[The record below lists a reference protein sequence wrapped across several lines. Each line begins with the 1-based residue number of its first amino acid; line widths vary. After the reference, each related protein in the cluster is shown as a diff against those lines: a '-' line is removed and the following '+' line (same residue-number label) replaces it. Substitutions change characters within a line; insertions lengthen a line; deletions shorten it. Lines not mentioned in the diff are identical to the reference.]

1 MGQTGVTLQQMLDA
15 RERRSRRQRAMLNQL
30 SGGAG
35 CLLCLTMNI
44 AGAVKRTPLIRLLF
58 DEGVRLFKDLHI
70 PVLSRQVLDEQTGP
84 EAFWLVAA
92 GAEEVKQ
99 AARRLED
106 RFPAARLFDF
116 DVLDGD
122 GQKLSRPAARACLI
136 CGGPAAL
143 CARSRRHGLP
153 ALQEATERLLRD
165 FVGEQLA
172 RCAHSALLGELYTT
186 PKPGL
191 VDRSNCGAHSDMDL
205 PLFEASARSLYP
217 YFVEAAK
224 LGMAACE
231 PEGLRQAGR
240 EGEAAMFSATGGVNT
255 HKGMVYSMGLLLY
268 GMGKALT
275 SGGDACLLAGA
286 MARADEL
293 EAPRRGPA
301 STTNG
306 GRVRA
311 RYGVGG
317 ILEEAAAGFPHG
329 QFASRRIA
337 FYRRLGASN
346 PEALTLC
353 DLMAELEDTNL
364 LHRGGW
370 EGLTF
375 VRSRAK
381 AIGTRPVT
389 EREQALW
396 ELDRELITRRLSPG
410 GSADMLALG
419 LFLCS
424 WEKLSSSLF

>member
-1 MGQTGVTLQQMLDA
+1 
-15 RERRSRRQRAMLNQL
+15 
-30 SGGAG
+30 
-35 CLLCLTMNI
+35 
-44 AGAVKRTPLIRLLF
+44 
-58 DEGVRLFKDLHI
+58 
-70 PVLSRQVLDEQTGP
+70 
-84 EAFWLVAA
+84 
-92 GAEEVKQ
+92 
-99 AARRLED
+99 
-106 RFPAARLFDF
+106 
-116 DVLDGD
+116 
-122 GQKLSRPAARACLI
+122 
-136 CGGPAAL
+136 
-143 CARSRRHGLP
+143 
-153 ALQEATERLLRD
+153 
-165 FVGEQLA
+165 
-172 RCAHSALLGELYTT
+172 
-186 PKPGL
+186 
-191 VDRSNCGAHSDMDL
+191 
-205 PLFEASARSLYP
+205 
-217 YFVEAAK
+217 
-224 LGMAACE
+224 
-231 PEGLRQAGR
+231 
-240 EGEAAMFSATGGVNT
+240 MFAATGGVNT
-255 HKGMVYSMGLLLY
+255 HKGKVYSMGLLLY

-424 WEKLSSSLF
+424 WEKLFSSLF